1 MAIRRFST
9 AEPGVKSNRFW
20 DQDTQQGAI
29 VPITSVTVTGS
40 SDTSMGFTNIPQIYQ
55 DLMIVVQSRR
65 TDAVTEGQQF
75 FYTGYAGAIASVTKM
90 FGAGAGVQSSRNNN
104 QNALFIGA
112 YPGASATSGIFGTQI
127 IHILGYSNTSRFKTV
142 ITRTAADRVGT
153 GGQVELSVGLLKD
166 TSGLTSCGVS
176 TYNASVYYVPGST
189 MTLYGIKAGA

>member
-9 AEPGVKSNRFW
+9 AEPGVKSNKFW

-29 VPITSVTVTGS
+29 VPIASATVTNLT
-40 SDTSMGFTNIPQIYQ
+40 DTSMGFSNIPQIYQ

-65 TDAVTEGQQF
+65 TDAVTEGTQF
-75 FYTGYAGAIASVTKM
+75 FYSYSGSIASVTRM
-90 FGAGAGVQSSRNNN
+90 YGAGSGVQSTRNNG

-112 YPGASATSGIFGTQI
+112 YPGASSSVGIFGTQI

-142 ITRTAADRVGT
+142 ITRTASDRVGA

-166 TSGLTSCGVS
+166 TSGMTSCGVS
-176 TYNASVYYVPGST
+176 TYNASVYYAPGST
-189 MTLYGIKAGA
+189 ITLYGIKAGA